1 MTVVALT
8 SGKGS
13 PGVTT
18 TALGLAAAWPS
29 VHPDR
34 RVLVAEVDP
43 AGGDIAAGYLR
54 GESQAGRGLLALA
67 AKRGHDPVAALWS
80 QLLSLDDEQRTL
92 LLLGLSDPTRSAA
105 LDGAWTALAQ
115 AIDLL
120 RSDEPELDVLLD
132 CGRLE
137 AAHDPRV
144 LRQRADLI
152 VLVTGSS
159 ASAAVSARVAARRL
173 SDESPAQVGLVVVG
187 PDRPYSAQDVA
198 EVTQLPL
205 LGALAFDPATASV
218 WSQGIR
224 SGRRHAR
231 SPLARQVRALAASIA
246 EASVTDDVA
255 GSPVRVP

>member
-1 MTVVALT
+1 MTVVALA
-8 SGKGS
+8 SAKGS

-18 TALGLAAAWPS
+18 TALGLANLWTVA
-29 VHPDR
+29 HPTR
-34 RVLVAEVDP
+34 RVLLAEVDP
-43 AGGDIAAGYLR
+43 AGGDIGAGYLR

-67 AKRGHDPVAALWS
+67 AQRGHDPVAALWS
-80 QLLSLDDEQRTL
+80 QLLSLDDLQRTL

-120 RSDEPELDVLLD
+120 RSDEPDLDVLLD

-137 AAHDPRV
+137 ARHDPRV
-144 LRQRADLI
+144 LRQRADRI
-152 VLVTGSS
+152 VVLTGSS
-159 ASAAVSARVAARRL
+159 ASAAVSARAAARRL
-173 SDESPAQVGLVVVG
+173 SEESSAQVALVVVG

-218 WSQGIR
+218 WSQGVR
-224 SGRRHAR
+224 PGRRLMR
-231 SPLARQVRALAASIA
+231 SPLARQVRALAASLA
-246 EASVTDDVA
+246 VSPADDVV

>member
-8 SGKGS
+8 SAKGS

-18 TALGLAAAWPS
+18 TALGLVNVWP
-29 VHPDR
+29 VAHPTR
-34 RVLVAEVDP
+34 RVLLAEVDP
-43 AGGDIAAGYLR
+43 AGGDIAAGFLR
-54 GESQAGRGLLALA
+54 GDSLAGRGLLALA
-67 AKRGHDPVAALWS
+67 AQRGHDPVAALWS
-80 QLLSLDDEQRTL
+80 QLLALDSEQRNL

-120 RSDEPELDVLLD
+120 RSDEPDLDVLLD
-132 CGRLE
+132 CGRLG

-144 LRQRADLI
+144 LRQRADRI
-152 VLVTGSS
+152 VLLSGSS
-159 ASAAVSARVAARRL
+159 ASAAVSARAAARRL

-198 EVTQLPL
+198 EATQIPL
-205 LGALAFDPATASV
+205 LGALAFDPTTASI
-218 WSQGIR
+218 WSQGVR
-224 SGRRHAR
+224 PGRRLMR
-231 SPLARQVRALAASIA
+231 SPLARQVRALAASVA
-246 EASVTDDVA
+246 VSPADDVV